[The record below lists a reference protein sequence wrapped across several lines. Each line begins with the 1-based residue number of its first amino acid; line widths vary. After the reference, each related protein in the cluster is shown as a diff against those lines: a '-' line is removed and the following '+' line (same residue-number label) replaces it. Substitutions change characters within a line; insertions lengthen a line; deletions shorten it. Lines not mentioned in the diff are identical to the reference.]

1 MSLLKKVAEISCL
14 ERKVH
19 NVYECYGKQ
28 SCCFSANV
36 TDAELARLSEELWR
50 LEGPNNCA
58 DLIRVNL
65 QSRTSYGATV
75 DQASQP

>member
-1 MSLLKKVAEISCL
+1 MAGLVSSWVF
-14 ERKVH
+14 
-19 NVYECYGKQ
+19 NVNP
-28 SCCFSANV
+28 FLFLANV

-58 DLIRVNL
+58 ELIRVNL